1 MIKKITLIILV
12 IVFVLISFF
21 AFSSI
26 SSNSLTQSQ
35 TSAVKTNIVVE
46 TVPQSSVSRT
56 LLDKVETSW
65 PWYVTRASGLVA
77 GVLLLILILSGL
89 GFITGHA
96 YNFLEP
102 ITAWASHKAL
112 GIALGISIFLHIG
125 ALYFDSFV
133 SFNLQSILLPFVSN
147 YKPVVIFG
155 ISFGS
160 LFVALGVLALY
171 AILAIILTSL
181 FWIEKKPK
189 TWKITHLLSYIAMLF
204 VFVHALYL
212 GTDLAQGVLRYIW
225 IGLMVVLVFFSLMR
239 LRRAKKYNE

>member
-1 MIKKITLIILV
+1 MSKKIILIILV
-12 IVFVLISFF
+12 IILILISFF

-26 SSNSLTQSQ
+26 SSKSLAQSQ
-35 TSAVKTNIVVE
+35 NQTVKTNIVVE

-56 LLDKVETSW
+56 VLDKVQSSW
-65 PWYVTRASGLVA
+65 PWYVTRASGLIA
-77 GVLLLILILSGL
+77 GLLLFILILSGL
-89 GFITGHA
+89 GFITGQA

-112 GIALGISIFLHIG
+112 GITLGISILLHIG

-133 SFNLQSILLPFVSN
+133 TFDLQSILIPFVSN
-147 YKPVVIFG
+147 YKPIVIFG

-171 AILAIILTSL
+171 LILAIILTSL

-189 TWKITHLLSYIAMLF
+189 TWKLTHLLSYIAMIF

-212 GTDLAQGVLRYIW
+212 GTDLASSVLRYVW
-225 IGLMVVLVFFSLMR
+225 IGLILILAVFSLMR
-239 LRRAKKYNE
+239 LRRARIL

>member
-1 MIKKITLIILV
+1 MSKKIILIILV
-12 IVFVLISFF
+12 IILILISFF

-26 SSNSLTQSQ
+26 SSKSLAQSQ
-35 TSAVKTNIVVE
+35 NQTVKTNIVVE

-56 LLDKVETSW
+56 VLDKVQSSW
-65 PWYVTRASGLVA
+65 PWYVTRASGLIA
-77 GVLLLILILSGL
+77 GLLLFILILSGL
-89 GFITGHA
+89 GFITGQA

-112 GIALGISIFLHIG
+112 GITLGISILLHIG

-133 SFNLQSILLPFVSN
+133 TFDLQSIFIPFVSN
-147 YKPVVIFG
+147 YKPIIIFG

-171 AILAIILTSL
+171 VILAIILTSL

-189 TWKITHLLSYIAMLF
+189 TWKLTHLLSYIAMIF

-212 GTDLAQGVLRYIW
+212 GTDLASGVLRYVW
-225 IGLMVVLVFFSLMR
+225 IGLILILAVFSLMR
-239 LRRAKKYNE
+239 LRRARIL

>member
-1 MIKKITLIILV
+1 MSKKIILIILV
-12 IVFVLISFF
+12 IILILISFF

-26 SSNSLTQSQ
+26 SSKSLAQSQ
-35 TSAVKTNIVVE
+35 NQTVKTNIVVE

-56 LLDKVETSW
+56 VLDKVQSSW
-65 PWYVTRASGLVA
+65 PWYVIRASGLIA
-77 GVLLLILILSGL
+77 GLLLFILILSGL
-89 GFITGHA
+89 GFITGQA

-112 GIALGISIFLHIG
+112 GITLGISILLHIG

-133 SFNLQSILLPFVSN
+133 TFDLQSIFIPFVSN
-147 YKPVVIFG
+147 YKPIVIFG

-171 AILAIILTSL
+171 LILAIILTSL

-189 TWKITHLLSYIAMLF
+189 TWKLTHLLSYIAMIF

-212 GTDLAQGVLRYIW
+212 GTDLASGVLRYVW
-225 IGLMVVLVFFSLMR
+225 IGLILILTVFSLIR
-239 LRRAKKYNE
+239 LRRAKTL

>member
-1 MIKKITLIILV
+1 MSKKIILIILV
-12 IVFVLISFF
+12 IILILISFF

-26 SSNSLTQSQ
+26 SSKSLAQSQ
-35 TSAVKTNIVVE
+35 NQTVKTNIVVE

-56 LLDKVETSW
+56 VLDKVQSSW
-65 PWYVTRASGLVA
+65 PWYVTRASGLIA
-77 GVLLLILILSGL
+77 GLLLFILILSGL
-89 GFITGHA
+89 GFITGQA

-112 GIALGISIFLHIG
+112 GITLGISILLHIG

-133 SFNLQSILLPFVSN
+133 TFDLQSIFIPFVSN
-147 YKPVVIFG
+147 YKPIIIFG

-171 AILAIILTSL
+171 LILAIILTSL

-189 TWKITHLLSYIAMLF
+189 TWKLTHLLSYIAMIF

-212 GTDLAQGVLRYIW
+212 GTDLASGVLRYVW
-225 IGLMVVLVFFSLMR
+225 IGLILILAVFSLMR
-239 LRRAKKYNE
+239 LRRARIL